1 MQDVPD
7 PAGAAEKIEGILINM
22 WQEVLGVD
30 GISNQSDFF
39 QLGGDSLQMMT
50 MLFRISH
57 DLGVELDPG
66 TVFDN
71 PAIAQLALVLAERQ
85 QSQAAALPAAE
96 GII

>member
-1 MQDVPD
+1 MQETPD
-7 PAGAAEKIEGILINM
+7 LADAATKIEGILIGL
-22 WQEVLGVD
+22 WQEVLGVE

-50 MLFRISH
+50 LLFRISQE
-57 DLGVELDPG
+57 LGVELDPG

-85 QSQAAALPAAE
+85 HSQAAIVPAE
-96 GII
+96 GVL